1 MVTLL
6 YIANLYLFIFI
17 LIYIFIYKN
26 NELESTFIEIANPR
40 KLIILVRLIY
50 RHPAT
55 DFTNFNCNYLNKLL
69 ENNSKEQKSIV
80 ILGNFNLNVLNYNE
94 HNQTNQFLDFLN
106 SNSFV
111 PLNLTTNQNN

>member
-6 YIANLYLFIFI
+6 YIANPYLFIFI

-69 ENNSKEQKSIV
+69 EKEQNSKEQKYFF
-80 ILGNFNLNVLNYNE
+80 ILGNFNLNLLNYNE
-94 HNQTNQFLDFLN
+94 HNQTN
-106 SNSFV
+106 
-111 PLNLTTNQNN
+111 

>member
-6 YIANLYLFIFI
+6 DIANPYLFIFI

-69 ENNSKEQKSIV
+69 EKEQNSKEQKSFF
-80 ILGNFNLNVLNYNE
+80 ILGNFNLNLLNYNE
-94 HNQTNQFLDFLN
+94 HNQTN
-106 SNSFV
+106 
-111 PLNLTTNQNN
+111 

>member
-69 ENNSKEQKSIV
+69 EKEQKYFF
-80 ILGNFNLNVLNYNE
+80 ILGNFNLNLLNYNE
-94 HNQTNQFLDFLN
+94 HNQTN
-106 SNSFV
+106 
-111 PLNLTTNQNN
+111 

>member
-6 YIANLYLFIFI
+6 YIANPYLFIFI

-40 KLIILVRLIY
+40 KLIILVQLIY

-69 ENNSKEQKSIV
+69 EKEQNSKEQKSFF
-80 ILGNFNLNVLNYNE
+80 ILGNFNLNLLNYNE
-94 HNQTNQFLDFLN
+94 HNQTN
-106 SNSFV
+106 
-111 PLNLTTNQNN
+111 

>member
-40 KLIILVRLIY
+40 KLIVLVRLIY

-69 ENNSKEQKSIV
+69 EKEQNSKEQKSFF
-80 ILGNFNLNVLNYNE
+80 ILGNFNLNLLNYNE
-94 HNQTNQFLDFLN
+94 HNQTN
-106 SNSFV
+106 
-111 PLNLTTNQNN
+111 

>member
-6 YIANLYLFIFI
+6 YIANPYLFIFI

-69 ENNSKEQKSIV
+69 EKEQNSKEQKSFF
-80 ILGNFNLNVLNYNE
+80 ILGNFNLNLLNYNE
-94 HNQTNQFLDFLN
+94 HNQTK
-106 SNSFV
+106 
-111 PLNLTTNQNN
+111 

>member
-6 YIANLYLFIFI
+6 YIANPYLFIFI

-69 ENNSKEQKSIV
+69 EKEQNSKEQKSFF
-80 ILGNFNLNVLNYNE
+80 ILGNFNLNLLNYNE
-94 HNQTNQFLDFLN
+94 HNQTN
-106 SNSFV
+106 
-111 PLNLTTNQNN
+111 